1 MSKLKMVIPKGRIYS
16 NVVKLL
22 NDSGFGIEADERI
35 YVPRIEDVELEAK
48 IMKPQNIPKLL
59 ELGSHDVGFTGYDW
73 IVETNADVIEIIDLK
88 FDPVKIVA
96 AVPIMQPK
104 KDLRQKPI
112 VVASEYEKIATEY
125 LDQKKYQYILLRT
138 FGATEVFPPDDAD
151 MIIDN
156 VSTGR
161 TLQEHNLQII
171 DTILESS
178 TRFIANKEAWKDAWK
193 REKQIDIL
201 LLLNKRRFK
210 EIMKDAWKREKIS
223 EMEMI
228 FKAVLD
234 ARQRVML
241 EMNVPKEKLEEIVKF
256 LPCMRSPTV
265 APLYGE
271 QGYAIKIA
279 VKKQEVIKLIPLLK
293 KYGATDILEYD
304 FKKVVL

>member
-178 TRFIANKEAWKDAWK
+178 TRFIANKE
-193 REKQIDIL
+193 
-201 LLLNKRRFK
+201 
-210 EIMKDAWKREKIS
+210 IMKDAWKREKIS

-265 APLYGE
+265 APLYGD

>member
-73 IVETNADVIEIIDLK
+73 IVETKADVIEIIDLK

-112 VVASEYEKIATEY
+112 VVASEYEKMATEY

-178 TRFIANKEAWKDAWK
+178 TRFIANKE
-193 REKQIDIL
+193 
-201 LLLNKRRFK
+201 
-210 EIMKDAWKREKIS
+210 IMKDAWKREKIS

-265 APLYGE
+265 APLYGD

>member
-1 MSKLKMVIPKGRIYS
+1 MSTLKMVIPKGRIYS
-16 NVVKLL
+16 NVVNLL
-22 NDSGFGIEADERI
+22 NDSGFGIEVDERI
-35 YVPRIEDVELEAK
+35 YVPRINDSELEAK

-59 ELGSHDVGFTGYDW
+59 ELGSHDVGFTGFDW
-73 IVETNADVIEIIDLK
+73 IVETTANVAEILDLQL
-88 FDPVKIVA
+88 DPVKIVA
-96 AVPIMQPK
+96 AVPEILAQK
-104 KDLRQKPI
+104 NLRQKRI

-125 LDQKKYQYILLRT
+125 LEREKYQYILLRT

-161 TLQEHNLQII
+161 TLQEHNLQVI
-171 DTILESS
+171 DTVLESS
-178 TRFIANKEAWKDAWK
+178 TRFIANKEA
-193 REKQIDIL
+193 
-201 LLLNKRRFK
+201 
-210 EIMKDAWKREKIS
+210 MKDSWKREKIN
-223 EMEMI
+223 EMKMI

-241 EMNVPKEKLEEIVKF
+241 EMNVPKAKLEEIVKF

-271 QGYAIKIA
+271 QGYAIKVA
-279 VKKQEVIKLIPLLK
+279 VKKQEVVKLIPLLK

-304 FKKVVL
+304 FRKVVL

>member
-16 NVVKLL
+16 NVVNLL

-35 YVPRIEDVELEAK
+35 YIPRIDDVELEAK

-73 IVETNADVIEIIDLK
+73 IVETDAKVSEIIDLK

-96 AVPIMQPK
+96 AMPEALVK
-104 KDLRQKPI
+104 KNLRQKPI

-161 TLQEHNLQII
+161 TLQEHNLQVI

-178 TRFIANKEAWKDAWK
+178 TRFIANKE
-193 REKQIDIL
+193 
-201 LLLNKRRFK
+201 
-210 EIMKDAWKREKIS
+210 IMKDPWKQEKIN
-223 EMEMI
+223 EMKMI

-265 APLYGE
+265 APLYGN
-271 QGYAIKIA
+271 QGYAVKIA

-304 FKKVVL
+304 FRKVVL